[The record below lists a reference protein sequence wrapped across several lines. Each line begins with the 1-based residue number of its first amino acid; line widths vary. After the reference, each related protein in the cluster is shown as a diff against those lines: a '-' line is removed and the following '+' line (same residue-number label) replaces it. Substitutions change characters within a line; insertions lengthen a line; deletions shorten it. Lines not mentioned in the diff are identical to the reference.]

1 LAGLGPAIHA
11 APGSDDL
18 VVKIVPIQAFFE
30 DEADLPSARPM
41 LDVHFTLF
49 GDENVIVPLGVDQPG
64 QPVSLCEPVCDPFA
78 MFLDAPSKIGCRAD
92 V

>member
-1 LAGLGPAIHA
+1 
-11 APGSDDL
+11 
-18 VVKIVPIQAFFE
+18 
-30 DEADLPSARPM
+30 M